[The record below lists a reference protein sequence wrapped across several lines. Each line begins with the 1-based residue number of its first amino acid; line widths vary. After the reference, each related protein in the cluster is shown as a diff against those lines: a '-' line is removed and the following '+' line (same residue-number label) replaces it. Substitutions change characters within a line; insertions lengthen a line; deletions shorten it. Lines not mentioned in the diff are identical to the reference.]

1 MNNTF
6 HFELEDDESL
16 ITVSCHLG
24 DDDYDLALDTGAS
37 NTVIDLNALF
47 AAGYRIED
55 AIRIVE
61 IETAGGVIEAYV
73 FQILELKALGITRR
87 HLEVSSYD
95 FIDNNIFSEIQG
107 VLGLDFFKGYK
118 FCIDM
123 IDFEI
128 TVQRK
133 VRV

>member
-1 MNNTF
+1 MNNSF

-61 IETAGGVIEAYV
+61 IETAGGVIDAYV

-123 IDFEI
+123 TDFEI

-133 VRV
+133 VKR